1 MKKILFD
8 HSIFLHQSNGGI
20 SKYISHINKKLKYFG
35 VISKIYS
42 PLTINE
48 NLSKKNSN
56 EIFFLKIKKI
66 PKFLRKFFFLINDI
80 LFLIYVFFFKPDLI
94 HFSYYNNQLVTK
106 INIPYVITVYDL
118 IHEKYKIEN
127 KQFSKLK
134 MIENASHIICISEET
149 KKDLLK
155 IYNIDK
161 EKISVIYLGIDK
173 VHNYNDIKE
182 DYILYVGDRGRY
194 KNFETLISAFS
205 ESKFLKENFKLVC
218 FGGGKFKENEL
229 KIFESLKIK
238 NNLIFKAGDEFELL
252 KTYRRSRLYVSL
264 SLAEGFGITNL
275 EAMSTGC
282 PVLCSKIP
290 IFEEILLDSCEYV
303 EPTNVNQ
310 VQSKIEKILKSQSE
324 QKNLINKGYKRI
336 ENFSWEKCAL
346 DTSEIY
352 KKILNEK

>member
-1 MKKILFD
+1 M
-8 HSIFLHQSNGGI
+8 
-20 SKYISHINKKLKYFG
+20 
-35 VISKIYS
+35 
-42 PLTINE
+42 
-48 NLSKKNSN
+48 
-56 EIFFLKIKKI
+56 
-66 PKFLRKFFFLINDI
+66 
-80 LFLIYVFFFKPDLI
+80 
-94 HFSYYNNQLVTK
+94 
-106 INIPYVITVYDL
+106 
-118 IHEKYKIEN
+118 
-127 KQFSKLK
+127 
-134 MIENASHIICISEET
+134 
-149 KKDLLK
+149 
-155 IYNIDK
+155 
-161 EKISVIYLGIDK
+161 
-173 VHNYNDIKE
+173 
-182 DYILYVGDRGRY
+182 
-194 KNFETLISAFS
+194 ISAFS

-252 KTYRRSRLYVSL
+252 KTYRRSKLYVSL
-264 SLAEGFGITNL
+264 SLVEGFGLTNL